1 MNKLVELK
9 ELQSQCKYMLL
20 NLQKEYVGI
29 FLCFHALY
37 DIPVISIY
45 KEGENSDNMYIVKNG
60 IGYHTSKSIN
70 AELANEIILDI
81 EKAFNEN

>member
-9 ELQSQCKYMLL
+9 KLEVQCTNMLFKV
-20 NLQKEYVGI
+20 QKEYVGI
-29 FLCFHALY
+29 FLCLHTHY
-37 DIPVISIY
+37 YIPIISIY
-45 KEGENSDNMYIVKNG
+45 REGENSDNMYIVKNG
-60 IGYHTSKSIN
+60 IGYYTSKSIN